1 MYAAEDRLLQRAFFK
16 EYILSLPEFTKDQL
30 VDITFGESFK
40 LILNMMVESIRTVM
54 HPTKEQVK
62 LILEVFIR
70 NLPEYLKNSLA
81 RAVTVA

>member
-1 MYAAEDRLLQRAFFK
+1 
-16 EYILSLPEFTKDQL
+16 
-30 VDITFGESFK
+30 
-40 LILNMMVESIRTVM
+40 MMVESIRTVM

-62 LILEVFIR
+62 LILEVFIG